1 MTLTTLQKL
10 SIVAVII
17 IQTELAHNELL
28 TYMKAATR
36 RLRYCASTNIA
47 LDKTEYIWC
56 CYIEMQPLNTVVAM
70 AV

>member
-1 MTLTTLQKL
+1 MTLSTLQKL

-47 LDKTEYIWC
+47 LDKTEYI
-56 CYIEMQPLNTVVAM
+56 
-70 AV
+70 